1 MKTTEEIR
9 SFVTRALKVSG
20 APFQEVEK
28 LLITQVTVEH
38 PPFIF
43 GPPRLET
50 VSLNL
55 VFQPEDVA
63 KYPGAELVIPGSF
76 RLNWIIDGLRQRGQI
91 FLGSIHYDDNL
102 RRWQREIQSLMPS
115 DFPYFFFHRPQLRYR
130 PFMLNNFLVSYQAD
144 EREDELVSIGI
155 DLVDGMFRPDLSQV
169 LSSHKI
175 SGKTPASGLMDERV
189 SIIDAISLCKSY
201 IEEHTQQKEDT
212 WVKDAHSRFSTELN
226 CLRQYYTENDDT
238 EGFNQRSLEIFEKF
252 RPKIVISWINLAII
266 YLPEV
271 VYSLQSLDGKNLP
284 SAVYSPVESRLEFAE
299 EEIE

>member
-1 MKTTEEIR
+1 MNNTEQIR

-55 VFQPEDVA
+55 VFHPEDVA
-63 KYPGAELVIPGSF
+63 KYPGAELIIPGSF
-76 RLNWIIDGLRQRGQI
+76 RLNWIIDGLRQRGLI

-102 RRWQREIQSLMPS
+102 RRWQREIQSLIPP

-155 DLVDGMFRPDLSQV
+155 DLCNGMFRPDLNQL
-169 LSSHKI
+169 LSSQKI
-175 SGKTPASGLMDERV
+175 SSKTPSSGLMNENV
-189 SIIDAISLCKSY
+189 PIFDAISLCKSY
-201 IEEHTQQKEDT
+201 IEDRAQQKEAT
-212 WVKDAHSRFSTELN
+212 WIKDAHSRFSAELS
-226 CLRQYYTENDDT
+226 CLQQYYKENDDT

-252 RPKIVISWINLAII
+252 RPRIIISWLNLAII

-271 VYSLQSLDGKNLP
+271 VYSLQSLDGKDLP
-284 SAVYSPVESRLEFAE
+284 SAIYSPVESRLEFE
-299 EEIE
+299 E